1 MDASLSRS
9 AFENELRTA
18 LTHLYDPAVLRDSL
32 LVNRFGLDS
41 RADAIVALRRIL
53 VKAIESLG
61 PSDQVPPQSN
71 AWRYYQILYGRYT
84 EQFTQIE
91 VSNDLGL
98 SVRHLRRLE
107 QAALQVLADRLW
119 TSFELIEGELVRA
132 VPEADANTT
141 PPSMALGREEELAWS
156 QTAFPNE
163 SVEVDALIQSA
174 LQTAE
179 PMIRSSKLQVAYE
192 ANEGLPR
199 LAIQLVPMRQALLNI
214 LTTALD
220 WLPEGQLAIRADNQ
234 PGAGHIQISITGT
247 SSLTSLAAETGPGIA
262 DERLQLARQLVE
274 FSDGDLKIISDE
286 DADQAFVFRLK
297 LPMDEQ
303 ITVLA
308 IDDNPDTLA
317 LLGRYT
323 AGTRYR
329 LLGESDPGRC
339 LAVAEESLPDIIL
352 LDVLLQ
358 DLDGWELLGRFRAH
372 PRLCDRPV
380 IVCTILPQRDLALSL
395 GAAGFL
401 SKPLSQRQLLSV
413 LDAQAD
419 RLHG

>member
-1 MDASLSRS
+1 MQEGLNRS

-53 VKAIESLG
+53 VEAMESLR
-61 PSDQVPPQSN
+61 PSDDAPPQSN
-71 AWRYYQILYGRYT
+71 SWRYHQILYGRYT

-119 TSFELIEGELVRA
+119 TQFELDA
-132 VPEADANTT
+132 DDANTA
-141 PPSMALGREEELAWS
+141 PAKLALGREEELAWS

-163 SVEVDALIQSA
+163 SVQVDALIQSA

-179 PMIRSSKLQVAYE
+179 PMLRSSKLQVAYE
-192 ANEGLPR
+192 ASEGLPR
-199 LAIQLVPMRQALLNI
+199 LAIQLVPLRQALLNI

-220 WLPEGQLAIRADNQ
+220 WLPEGQLAITAVDQ
-234 PGAGHIQISITGT
+234 PGEGHIHVSIVGTGA
-247 SSLTSLAAETGPGIA
+247 LTSLAAETGA
-262 DERLQLARQLVE
+262 ERLRVAHELVE
-274 FSDGDLKIISDE
+274 FSDGQLEVISDGAAGE
-286 DADQAFVFRLK
+286 AFIFRLK
-297 LPMDEQ
+297 LPMDKQ

-339 LAVAEESLPDIIL
+339 LALAEESLPDIIL
-352 LDVLLQ
+352 LDVMLQ
-358 DLDGWELLGRFRAH
+358 DVDGWELMGRFRAH
-372 PRLCDRPV
+372 PRLGDKPV

-401 SKPLSQRQLLSV
+401 SKPLGQKQLLSA
-413 LDAQAD
+413 LDTQVD
-419 RLHG
+419 RLQ